1 MQDDENLETIFKL
14 IMDKKNIQNL
24 IDYQRDLESQ
34 KQKKVKKDHIE
45 IKPQKKQNVID
56 LETINYK

>member
-14 IMDKKNIQNL
+14 IMAKQNVQNL

-34 KQKKVKKDHIE
+34 KQKKAKKDHIE
-45 IKPQKKQNVID
+45 IKP
-56 LETINYK
+56 